1 MKTTNKSSGNPK
13 KDQEEKFYS
22 KFIEKRTPKPSKKA
36 KSAAKKDAPH
46 SEKQFNSKQKT
57 YHNGAQFNS
66 EKNTTKRFTPKKI
79 SPDAA
84 ILSCNPSFNTK
95 SIPKDAR
102 EILNDFDKIIQ
113 ENRPLNSKQIQ
124 QLPENI
130 RELSHQ
136 LTDKRAD
143 RRLGY
148 MNENTKLS
156 AYVRYFTWWNLVRL
170 TRLFANLP
178 SQAFPQNDCVCIDLG
193 SGPLTVITAL
203 WLARPELRTK
213 KLTWYCLD
221 ISQNSM
227 TLGED
232 LYYSVAARTI
242 AKSNANDEETLS
254 EANARENQK
263 TTEACWKIIRVKG
276 SFGTQ
281 IKEKAD
287 FITCANMF
295 NELDQ
300 AGDMPPEFQTK
311 KYFDQLMIYSS
322 KNARFILIEPG
333 VPKAARTIS
342 LLRDRFIKAGKQI
355 LAPCPHAFECPMN
368 GFKAYTG
375 SSNKWCNFA
384 FSTEDAPNR
393 LQKLSDNA
401 KLPKERA
408 TLSYVCAVPE
418 EEIATQNEDDATS
431 PRSDA
436 QNGTDAAQ
444 NTSKAA
450 TLKNKDATLIRV
462 VSDSFRLPGG
472 RTGVYACS
480 KFGLT
485 LLSMQ
490 ENGVE
495 MANAAGQNS
504 VATSKN
510 TTDANKNSTLNLN
523 SGDLL
528 EVKIK
533 TPVDSLCTDEK
544 TGAKVI
550 AI

>member
-1 MKTTNKSSGNPK
+1 MAGLIMAENKFYDKFVEKKSSAK
-13 KDQEEKFYS
+13 KNRKQKDDLRGKQNNRHYEES
-22 KFIEKRTPKPSKKA
+22 GDRA
-36 KSAAKKDAPH
+36 NAKKDFH
-46 SEKQFNSKQKT
+46 TQHENN
-57 YHNGAQFNS
+57 H
-66 EKNTTKRFTPKKI
+66 KNRNFRNN
-79 SPDAA
+79 PDAQ
-84 ILSCNPSFNTK
+84 IFSCSPSFSTK
-95 SIPKDAR
+95 PIPKDALA
-102 EILNDFDKIIQ
+102 ILNDFDKIIQ

-124 QLPENI
+124 QLPDNI

-178 SQAFPQNDCVCIDLG
+178 AEAFPQNNCVCLDLG
-193 SGPLTVITAL
+193 SGPLTVVTSL
-203 WLARPELRTK
+203 WLARPELRSK
-213 KLTWYCLD
+213 KLVWYCLD

-242 AKSNANDEETLS
+242 AKSMVDEKNTSAENSDTNSNAEHNSLS
-254 EANARENQK
+254 PEAS
-263 TTEACWKIIRVKG
+263 WKIIRVKG

-300 AGDMPPEFQTK
+300 SGDMPPEFQTK
-311 KYFDQLMIYSS
+311 KYFDQLNIYSQKS
-322 KNARFILIEPG
+322 SRFILIEPG

-342 LLRDRFIKAGKQI
+342 LLRDRFIRNGKKI
-355 LAPCPHAFECPMN
+355 LAPCPHATECPMN

-375 SSNKWCNFA
+375 SSHKWCNFA
-384 FSTEDAPNR
+384 FSTEDAPAR
-393 LQKLSDNA
+393 LQKLSDSA

-418 EEIATQNEDDATS
+418 EETNLTE
-431 PRSDA
+431 
-436 QNGTDAAQ
+436 
-444 NTSKAA
+444 
-450 TLKNKDATLIRV
+450 NKDSLQIRI

-472 RTGVYACS
+472 RTGFYACS
-480 KFGLT
+480 QFGLT

-490 ENGVE
+490 ENE
-495 MANAAGQNS
+495 
-504 VATSKN
+504 K
-510 TTDANKNSTLNLN
+510 STLN
-523 SGDLL
+523 SGNLL

-533 TPVDSLCTDEK
+533 TPVDSLRTDEK